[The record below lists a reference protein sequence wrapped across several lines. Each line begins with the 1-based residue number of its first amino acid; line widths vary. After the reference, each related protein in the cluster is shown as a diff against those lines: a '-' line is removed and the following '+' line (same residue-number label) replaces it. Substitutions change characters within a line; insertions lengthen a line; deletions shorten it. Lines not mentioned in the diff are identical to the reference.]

1 MGSIKVDIF
10 NEIERLLG
18 REEEH
23 SKIRGYTIKQI
34 ADTIGCGRCLD
45 SRLCWK
51 DRDNLPFASWDGRGN
66 YDIMSCPE
74 CTNYSWRF
82 CSHTNDYRENGI
94 RVFHKD
100 NTNWHERID
109 ELFNKANNDSYILD
123 KVHQFRDSL
132 RKPIE
137 DVKPIENIVET
148 HVEPEQTKAE
158 EEQPL
163 FEVCKR
169 VTKDYTEKSLEVDV
183 EVGRI
188 VDIVKNTVEAYFGNV
203 FSLVDLCKELK
214 VSFQISDSQSI
225 SHDKVTRIS
234 GNNYLGIKTTTKI
247 TENKIKTGIF
257 KKDSFAK
264 EYSADIFILKPLN
277 EAATEKA
284 KTIVSKIATDMTDEI
299 LRDF

>member
-18 REEEH
+18 REDEY
-23 SKIRGYTIKQI
+23 SKIRGYTIKQL
-34 ADTIGCGRCLD
+34 AETIGCGRCLD

-51 DRDNLPFASWDGRGN
+51 DRDNLPYSSWDGRGN

-82 CSHTNDYRENGI
+82 CSHSNDYRENGI
-94 RVFHKD
+94 RIFHKD
-100 NTNWHERID
+100 NTSWSERID

-132 RKPIE
+132 RKPIVVE
-137 DVKPIENIVET
+137 EQKPV
-148 HVEPEQTKAE
+148 VVPEQTKE
-158 EEQPL
+158 EEKKEMPL

-169 VTKDYTEKSLEVDV
+169 VTRDYTEKSLEVEV
-183 EVGRI
+183 EVGKI

-257 KKDSFAK
+257 KKDYYAK

-277 EAATEKA
+277 ESATKKA
-284 KTIVSKIATDMTDEI
+284 KTIVSKIAADMTEEI

>member
-1 MGSIKVDIF
+1 MCPIKGDIY
-10 NEIERLLG
+10 NEIERLLA

-23 SKIRGYTIKQI
+23 SKIRGYTIKQV

-51 DRDNLPFASWDGRGN
+51 DRDNLPFAAWDGRGN

-109 ELFNKANNDSYILD
+109 ELFNKANSDSYIID
-123 KVHQFRDSL
+123 KVHKFRDNL
-132 RKPIE
+132 RKPIADKVE
-137 DVKPIENIVET
+137 EETKPVEESQPIENKV
-148 HVEPEQTKAE
+148 E

-169 VTKDYTEKSLEVDV
+169 ITRDYTEKSLEVEI
-183 EVGRI
+183 EVGKI
-188 VDIVKNTVEAYFGNV
+188 IDIVKDTVEAYFGNV

-214 VSFQISDSQSI
+214 VSFSISDSQSI
-225 SHDKVTRIS
+225 NHDKLTRIAQ
-234 GNNYLGIKTTTKI
+234 NNYLGIKTTTRV
-247 TENKIKTGIF
+247 TQNKIKTGLF
-257 KKDSFAK
+257 KKDCFAK

-277 EAATEKA
+277 DAATEKA